1 MKLLKVSGNSQQ
13 GYTMMEILMVIA
25 VAAILVAVAV
35 PSLEDTVSRN
45 ARDSI
50 QLDLMSSLA
59 LARSQAVTLSTT
71 VSVCHSSNQSTCSNT
86 TGSDWN
92 QGWLVFS
99 DFDADG
105 VVDSGDGDEILR
117 INVPGSDI
125 VTIELMN
132 SSNGTISN
140 EMVQFDDD
148 GFLANSIGGAYFKFC
163 GSDNIAANAR
173 ALWIANTGRASQSIV
188 DADGVHD
195 DLGGDDLVCP

>member
-1 MKLLKVSGNSQQ
+1 MRV
-13 GYTMMEILMVIA
+13 
-25 VAAILVAVAV
+25 
-35 PSLEDTVSRN
+35 TV
-45 ARDSI
+45 
-50 QLDLMSSLA
+50 
-59 LARSQAVTLSTT
+59 
-71 VSVCHSSNQSTCSNT
+71 STCSNT

>member
-1 MKLLKVSGNSQQ
+1 MKLMKMSGNSQQ

-59 LARSQAVTLSTT
+59 LARSQAVTLSAT
-71 VSVCHSSNQSTCSNT
+71 VSVCHSSNQATCSNT